1 MTILAAG
8 DRADKIAPVNIA
20 AMLVIAAGTWS
31 WGTPLVPQRASP
43 APPIAD
49 ILTGN
54 WDVPVEK
61 LPSIFEPGPAS
72 SGPQHPPT
80 TAAERDSVDREIIRG
95 AIRPHIDEVK
105 ACYEPELAKQPGLS
119 GRIMVQFSISS
130 AGDVIASKL
139 QDSTM
144 NNPTVESCTVQAVR
158 RWRFPKPAGGG
169 IVIVSYPFV
178 LTPGTEADR
187 RDEQGVGA
195 GGAPAVDRRPR

>member
-1 MTILAAG
+1 M
-8 DRADKIAPVNIA
+8 NIA
-20 AMLVIAAGTWS
+20 AVLAIAAGTWS

-49 ILTGN
+49 ILKGT

-72 SGPQHPPT
+72 YAPQNPPA
-80 TAAERDSVDREIIRG
+80 TAAERGSVDKEIIRR

-105 ACYEPELAKQPGLS
+105 ACYEPELAKRPGLS

-130 AGDVIASKL
+130 DGSVIASRL

-158 RWRFPKPAGGG
+158 SWRFPKPAGGG
-169 IVIVSYPFV
+169 IVVVSYPFV
-178 LTPGTEADR
+178 LTPNGGTETDR
-187 RDEQGVGA
+187 GNEQGVGA
-195 GGAPAVDRRPR
+195 GGAPDVGRRPR

>member
-20 AMLVIAAGTWS
+20 AMLAIAAGTWS
-31 WGTPLVPQRASP
+31 WGTPLVPQRAP
-43 APPIAD
+43 GAPPIAD
-49 ILTGN
+49 ILAGT

-61 LPSIFEPGPAS
+61 LPSIFEPGPGSYA
-72 SGPQHPPT
+72 PQDPPT
-80 TAAERDSVDREIIRG
+80 TAAERGSVDKEIIRR

-130 AGDVIASKL
+130 AGSVIASRL

-187 RDEQGVGA
+187 GDEQGVGA